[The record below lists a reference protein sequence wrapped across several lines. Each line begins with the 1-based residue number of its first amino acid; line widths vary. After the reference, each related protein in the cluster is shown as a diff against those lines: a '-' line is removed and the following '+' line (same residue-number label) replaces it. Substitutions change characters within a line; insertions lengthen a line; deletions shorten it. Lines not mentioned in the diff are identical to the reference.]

1 MKKTVA
7 ALALGAI
14 LIPAAV
20 IAGGHYGEHRG
31 EHHAERMTE
40 QLQLTEQQQTEMK
53 KIYAEQRE
61 QRRALR
67 KQTQKRFHDMLTPEQ
82 QAKWQR
88 LRDERRQ
95 RFCDRDGKHGMGHH
109 RDGEGFRQGPRDDS

>member
-20 IAGGHYGEHRG
+20 IAGGHYGEHR
-31 EHHAERMTE
+31 AERMAE

-53 KIYAEQRE
+53 KIYEEQHE

-67 KQTQKRFHDMLTPEQ
+67 EQTHKRLNDILTPEQ
-82 QAKWQR
+82 QAKWQQ
-88 LRDERRQ
+88 LRDERRK
-95 RFCDRDGKHGMGHH
+95 RFCDRGGRHGMGHH
-109 RDGEGFRQGPRDDS
+109 HDGEGFHHGSRDDS